1 MTQPFSLTPDQHAA
15 NRLLGGNATHILLR
29 GGARSGKTFVLV
41 RALVVRALRAA
52 GTRHGIF
59 RHRFN
64 ALRATI
70 VVDTFPTVMRRCFP
84 SVPWQLSRT
93 DWSVTLP
100 NGSLIMFG
108 GLDDEERTEK
118 ILGLEFATVY
128 LNEAS
133 QVTYGARNMLLTRLA
148 QKSPLALKEYID
160 ANPPT
165 TAHWLYRV
173 FESGIE
179 PSSGQP
185 LPDPACYATMQL
197 NPEGNRANLS
207 AEYLAQLAALPERE
221 RRRFV
226 QGEYQ
231 QAVDGALWR
240 LEDFRRA
247 AAITPATSRHVGTQ
261 MRRIVVAVDPSGC
274 AGPEDTRSDE
284 IGIIVCGVDGA
295 GALATVTECFKVTG
309 AMLATQGWPI
319 AADDATTIFWWLR
332 VWDRADCHVYVPQR
346 VDAGL
351 PTRLDGT
358 RSTHH
363 GLGFVPWVWMANLAA
378 PGTVDGP
385 CTFAPA
391 IDTVIECDY
400 LLSQSGRGLKYSAD
414 PRLVIRA
421 GPDPYADGTP
431 ASTGGASAALTLPLD
446 GDAKLLEINGDAAG
460 AMRDHYRELRASV
473 MEQIHGNRAQADCL
487 AAPTS
492 GRAMEMLYQPLLWLV
507 DRMVC
512 AFSHMLEGGVHIGGQ
527 DYTRLD
533 ATGLALQ
540 WPPYFADT
548 EAELAQL
555 AQGLGAAVQ
564 GGFLSRQTACAIFAT
579 RAGGPAPHAEWAR
592 LNAADPT

>member
-1 MTQPFSLTPDQHAA
+1 MTQRFSLTPDQHAA
-15 NRLLGGNATHILLR
+15 NRLLGGRATHILLR

-41 RALVVRALRAA
+41 RAVIIRALRAA

-64 ALRATI
+64 ALRAT
-70 VVDTFPTVMRRCFP
+70 VVADTFPAVMRRCFP
-84 SVPWQLSRT
+84 AVPWQLSRT
-93 DWSVTLP
+93 DWSVTLS
-100 NGSLIMFG
+100 NGSIIMFG

-173 FESGIE
+173 FEAGIE

-185 LPDPACYATMQL
+185 LPQPACYATMQL

-226 QGEYQ
+226 LGEYQ

-247 AAITPATSRHVGTQ
+247 AAITPATRRHMGAQ

-295 GALATVTECFKVTG
+295 GCGHVLADLSRRDTPAGWARAALQAQADWAAERIVAEHNFGGALVEATLRGLNPNAALRMVTASRGKAARAEPVAALYEQGRVTHHGIYPELEEQLCQFSASGYHG
-309 AMLATQGWPI
+309 AHSP
-319 AADDATTIFWWLR
+319 
-332 VWDRADCHVYVPQR
+332 DRADALVWALTDLMLSAPPAAPAR
-346 VDAGL
+346 WA
-351 PTRLDGT
+351 PTRFN
-358 RSTHH
+358 
-363 GLGFVPWVWMANLAA
+363 LG
-378 PGTVDGP
+378 
-385 CTFAPA
+385 
-391 IDTVIECDY
+391 
-400 LLSQSGRGLKYSAD
+400 R
-414 PRLVIRA
+414 
-421 GPDPYADGTP
+421 
-431 ASTGGASAALTLPLD
+431 
-446 GDAKLLEINGDAAG
+446 
-460 AMRDHYRELRASV
+460 
-473 MEQIHGNRAQADCL
+473 
-487 AAPTS
+487 
-492 GRAMEMLYQPLLWLV
+492 
-507 DRMVC
+507 
-512 AFSHMLEGGVHIGGQ
+512 
-527 DYTRLD
+527 
-533 ATGLALQ
+533 
-540 WPPYFADT
+540 
-548 EAELAQL
+548 
-555 AQGLGAAVQ
+555 
-564 GGFLSRQTACAIFAT
+564 
-579 RAGGPAPHAEWAR
+579 
-592 LNAADPT
+592 